1 MKLCVTAT
9 HPLAAAAV
17 SFFVLAPFSTP
28 SLFSPPTTFFEA
40 GFPKKDLR
48 RTVKAVLIVRLEARS
63 WSTSLTLS
71 TSGTSSRPQRS
82 MPSAETS
89 TSSRIG
95 SKPRRG
101 QRAARRRQ
109 QVCVVELQKLESVSR
124 HLVLTM
130 TTFRNARSF
139 KRPLSESQWKPQQ

>member
-9 HPLAAAAV
+9 HPLAAAV

-28 SLFSPPTTFFEA
+28 PLFSPPSTFFET
-40 GFPKKDLR
+40 GFPKKDLE
-48 RTVKAVLIVRLEARS
+48 RTVKAGPIVRLEPSS

-89 TSSRIG
+89 VSSRIG
-95 SKPRRG
+95 TKLQWG

-130 TTFRNARSF
+130 TTFRNAGSF
-139 KRPLSESQWKPQQ
+139 KKPLSKSQWKSQQ

>member
-9 HPLAAAAV
+9 HPLAAAV

-28 SLFSPPTTFFEA
+28 PLFSPPSTFFET
-40 GFPKKDLR
+40 GFPKKDLE
-48 RTVKAVLIVRLEARS
+48 RTVKAGPIVRLEPSS

-95 SKPRRG
+95 SKLRRG

-109 QVCVVELQKLESVSR
+109 QLCVVEFQKLESISR

-130 TTFRNARSF
+130 TTSPNALAL
-139 KRPLSESQWKPQQ
+139 KRPLSESF

>member
-28 SLFSPPTTFFEA
+28 LPPFSPPTTFLEA

-48 RTVKAVLIVRLEARS
+48 RRVKAGSIVRPEPGS

-89 TSSRIG
+89 ASSRNG
-95 SKPRRG
+95 SKRRRG

-109 QVCVVELQKLESVSR
+109 QLCVVEFQKLKSISR

-130 TTFRNARSF
+130 TTSPNARAL
-139 KRPLSESQWKPQQ
+139 KRPLSENF

>member
-9 HPLAAAAV
+9 HPLAAV

-28 SLFSPPTTFFEA
+28 LPPFSPPTTFFEA

-48 RTVKAVLIVRLEARS
+48 RRVKAGSIVRPEPGS

-89 TSSRIG
+89 ASSRNG
-95 SKPRRG
+95 SKRRRG

-109 QVCVVELQKLESVSR
+109 QLCVVEFQKLEAISR
-124 HLVLTM
+124 HLVVTR
-130 TTFRNARSF
+130 TTSRAAGEF
-139 KRPLSESQWKPQQ
+139 KRKSCD

>member
-9 HPLAAAAV
+9 HPLVAV
-17 SFFVLAPFSTP
+17 SFFVLAPFSTSP

-48 RTVKAVLIVRLEARS
+48 RRVKAGSIVRPEPGS

-89 TSSRIG
+89 VSSRIG
-95 SKPRRG
+95 TKLQWG

-130 TTFRNARSF
+130 TTFRNAGSF
-139 KRPLSESQWKPQQ
+139 KKPLSESQWKSQQ